1 MQSYASLYNLASSAR
16 CPRSNSQ
23 SPRWGAK
30 TTRCLDIVTAHLIDL
45 AAILRRTPSARGPIT
60 SITPTMPTNALVPI
74 RRSVSG
80 PRWVPPTD
88 RIPPN
93 DPLRELPLAVQSH
106 LVVCE
111 RIHTA
116 AQLLAWPDARI
127 RALPDHIHGC
137 GPRAAH
143 QIAEWL
149 HKMRLGTDGEGLR
162 SADIELEALR
172 EARSM
177 RERLGCDLIAWID
190 RREVDLI
197 ELAARAKTS
206 QETFQRLRSEP
217 ATVTLDTQIRVA
229 VALGLQIRAGLTPAP
244 LSQREPGLVET
255 DDAIDV
261 TSPGLR

>member
-1 MQSYASLYNLASSAR
+1 
-16 CPRSNSQ
+16 
-23 SPRWGAK
+23 
-30 TTRCLDIVTAHLIDL
+30 
-45 AAILRRTPSARGPIT
+45 
-60 SITPTMPTNALVPI
+60 MPTDALVPI

-111 RIHTA
+111 QIHTA

-172 EARSM
+172 EDRSM
-177 RERLGCDLIAWID
+177 SERLG
-190 RREVDLI
+190 RDLI

-206 QETFQRLRSEP
+206 PETFQGLRCEP
-217 ATVTLDTQIRVA
+217 ATVTLDAQIRVA
-229 VALGLQIRAGLTPAP
+229 VALGLRVSAGLSLTAFARCD
-244 LSQREPGLVET
+244 RERPFGEISEGSV
-255 DDAIDV
+255 
-261 TSPGLR
+261 